1 MLNIEAKLKIDES
14 VWAAPNLTD
23 RFSEDDLARLGAWCH
38 AGFERDQG
46 TRINWRART
55 QAALDLAQQVVKEKT
70 FPWPNASNVAF
81 PLVTIA
87 AMQFHARAYPAI
99 VNGNELVKYKTLKY
113 NSTPEDVEIGRAICE
128 IMNYQLLEEDT
139 SWEEQEDRLLL
150 VTSIVGTTFKKTY
163 HVPENVRNVSELVLP
178 QDLVLDYWAK
188 SVEDC
193 MRKTHVFPVYRNE
206 IYEKVQLG
214 VYRDV
219 LEESWYKSM
228 PEIRQDQNSAHIN
241 HREGTTPPL
250 QADETTP
257 FFFHEQHCWVDLDK
271 DGYAEPYIITYE
283 SASHSVV
290 RIVARFD
297 RKEDI
302 ERKEDGTIIKIAAT
316 EYFTKRGFIPSPDGG
331 IMDIGFGMLLGP
343 INESVNT
350 AINQLMDAGTMM
362 TTAGGF
368 LGRGAKIRGGTFT
381 FSPNQWLRVDSTGDD
396 LSKSIVP
403 LPVREPSEVLFKL
416 LGLLIE
422 YANRIAAATETMA
435 GENPGQN
442 TPAGTTQAMIEQ
454 GMKIYAAIFKRQW
467 RGLKEEF
474 KKLYKLNAVF
484 LERTRRQYFLGDP
497 SRVAPAAD
505 PNIASDQQR
514 YKQALIV
521 KEAAMATPGYD
532 PVAVERFFLKSL
544 KVEDI
549 DSLYTGKMPE
559 PKVDPKV
566 QIEQMKAQVKMQ
578 EMQQDHVHFI
588 LELQEEAR
596 LNSANIVKLVAEA
609 QEAAANA
616 ANEPAHAQAAMI
628 NAQISVLKTRNEAV
642 MRSLEVALKKYEI
655 DHAPKP
661 TSTAK

>member
-1 MLNIEAKLKIDES
+1 MLNLETTLKVDSELYT
-14 VWAAPNLTD
+14 ATNLAS
-23 RFSEDDLARLGAWCH
+23 RFSEDDLRRLGAWCQ
-38 AGFERDQG
+38 AGFLRDNA
-46 TRINWRART
+46 TRLNWRKRM
-55 QAALDLAQQVVKEKT
+55 QAALDLAQQTVKEKT
-70 FPWPNASNVAF
+70 FPWAGAANVAF

-99 VNGNELVKYKTLKY
+99 VNGSELVKYRVLKY
-113 NSTPEDVEIGRAICE
+113 DSTPEDVERGRKICE
-128 IMNYQLLEEDT
+128 IMNTQLLEDDI

-163 HVPENVRNVSELVLP
+163 HITSEARNVSELVLP
-178 QDLVLDYWAK
+178 QDLVLDYFAK

-193 MRKTHVFPVYRNE
+193 QRKTHIIPVFRNDV
-206 IYEKVQLG
+206 YEKVQMG
-214 VYRDV
+214 VYLDV
-219 LEESWYKSM
+219 LEAGWYKSM
-228 PEIRQDQNSAHIN
+228 PTVVQDENSAAVN
-241 HREGTTPPL
+241 QREGTTPPME
-250 QADETTP
+250 ADETTP
-257 FFFHEQHCWVDLDK
+257 FLFHEQHCWIDLDK
-271 DGYAEPYIITYE
+271 DGYAEPYIVTYE
-283 SASHSVV
+283 STSQAVV

-297 RKEDI
+297 REEDI
-302 ERKEDGTIIKIAAT
+302 ERRSDKKIIRIAAT

-350 AINQLMDAGTMM
+350 IFNQLIDAGTMM

-368 LGRGAKIRGGTFT
+368 LGRGAKIRGGSFT
-381 FSPNQWLRVDSTGDD
+381 FSPNAWLRVDSTGED

-403 LPVREPSEVLFKL
+403 LPVREPSAVLFQL

-422 YANRIAAATETMA
+422 YANRIAAATETLA

-442 TPAGTTQAMIEQ
+442 TPASTTQAMVEQ

-497 SRVAPAAD
+497 NRVVPAAD

-514 YKQALIV
+514 YQQALTV
-521 KEAAMATPGYD
+521 KQAAMATPGYD
-532 PVAVERFFLKSL
+532 PAAVEKFFLKSL

-549 DSLYTGKMPE
+549 DTLYTGKMPE
-559 PKVDPKV
+559 QKADPKV
-566 QIEQMKAQVKMQ
+566 QIEQMRAQVRMA
-578 EMQQDHVHFI
+578 EMQQDHIHFI

-596 LNSANIVKLVAEA
+596 VNSANIVKLVAEA
-609 QEAAANA
+609 QEAQANA
-616 ANEPAHAQAAMI
+616 ANEPGYAQAAMI
-628 NAQISVLKTRNEAV
+628 NAQLSVLKARNEVVLGHLQA
-642 MRSLEVALKKYEI
+642 AIKKYEV

-661 TSTAK
+661 TAK